1 MKSFFK
7 DSLINI
13 ISNMIIVVAIQLIV
27 FPTLNKIED
36 KINFSNVIVMYGYI
50 MILSTALSNTLTS
63 TRLISSNSINI
74 MKRHNVFSSLFCL
87 ISIIN
92 IIITTTLLL
101 IYKIDLVTSCGLLLF
116 SIFIFTRYYLAVY
129 MREELNYIR
138 ILNVNILIFLSYL
151 VGIYIYIR
159 LDINYSFV
167 FVIGELLGLLTLM
180 RYIYFID
187 RKPLNFRI
195 TFDKDI
201 YLSYMHLTIINFIIN
216 LLNYFDRIILLP
228 IIGPVAVNVYFIA
241 SSAGK
246 MVSLVT
252 TPINNVILS
261 YIAKKEIKKEMILK
275 ILMFL
280 TVILIPLFYVI
291 KYSSILYINI
301 FYNNYLEQA
310 SNIISYVSV
319 ICCLSLVI
327 SIVHPFT
334 IKIIESLLLLKLQI
348 FYCIFYVLLSLI
360 LTPKYGL
367 IGYCIATSIYLFV
380 KLALTFLILLNKNKS
395 IIR

>member
-1 MKSFFK
+1 MKKFFK

-13 ISNMIIVVAIQLIV
+13 ISNMLIVLAIQLLV
-27 FPTLNKIED
+27 FPNLNKIED

-50 MILSTALSNTLTS
+50 MILSTALSNTLTN
-63 TRLISSNSINI
+63 TRLITSKSVDVI
-74 MKRHNVFSSLFCL
+74 KKHNVFSSLFFL
-87 ISIIN
+87 ISIFN
-92 IIITTTLLL
+92 IIITITLLL
-101 IYKIDLVTSCGLLLF
+101 IYKIDMFTSCGLLLF
-116 SIFIFTRYYLAVY
+116 SIFIFTRYYLLVY

-138 ILNVNILIFLSYL
+138 ILKVNILIFLSYIL
-151 VGIYIYIR
+151 GTFIYIN

-167 FVIGELLGLLTLM
+167 FVIGELAGLVTM
-180 RYIYFID
+180 TIYIYFVD

-195 TFDKDI
+195 SFDKEI
-201 YLSYMHLTIINFIIN
+201 YFSYINLMVINSIIN

-241 SSAGK
+241 STAGK

-261 YIAKKEIKKEMILK
+261 YIAKKEIKKEVILK
-275 ILMFL
+275 ILIFL
-280 TVILIPLFYVI
+280 VVILVPLFYII
-291 KYSSILYINI
+291 KYSSILYINV
-301 FYNNYLEQA
+301 FYSNYTEQA
-310 SNIISYVSV
+310 SSIISYVSL

-334 IKIIESLLLLKLQI
+334 LKLIESLLLLKLQI
-348 FYCIFYVLLSLI
+348 FYCILYVVLSLI

-380 KLALTFLILLNKNKS
+380 KLTLTFLILLNKNKS